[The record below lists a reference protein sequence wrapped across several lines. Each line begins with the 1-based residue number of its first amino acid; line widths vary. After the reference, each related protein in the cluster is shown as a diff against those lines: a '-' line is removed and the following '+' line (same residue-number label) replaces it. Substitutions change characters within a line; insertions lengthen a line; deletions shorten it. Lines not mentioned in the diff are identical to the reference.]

1 MEWIYS
7 FILQFNLIWCSTEVR
22 FFFFSC
28 LHLSN
33 KKGTPRGKIWKEKL
47 LRREVTSFNH
57 FVLIH
62 SKPFDETDKDFIA
75 QHMYCIHY
83 TRLRTSRRATDFDM
97 PFICNTH
104 VFEFIL
110 SIQSPWIKRGF
121 ILYPEKVNFLGLRLY
136 MHLHMRLRMKMN
148 ALHSMRMNYQ

>member
-1 MEWIYS
+1 MFNRSPLFS
-7 FILQFNLIWCSTEVR
+7 FLAFISAIKRELPEEKSERKNCFAEKS
-22 FFFFSC
+22 
-28 LHLSN
+28 LH
-33 KKGTPRGKIWKEKL
+33 
-47 LRREVTSFNH
+47 H

-136 MHLHMRLRMKMN
+136 MHLHMRLRTKMN
-148 ALHSMRMNYQ
+148 ALHSMRMNY